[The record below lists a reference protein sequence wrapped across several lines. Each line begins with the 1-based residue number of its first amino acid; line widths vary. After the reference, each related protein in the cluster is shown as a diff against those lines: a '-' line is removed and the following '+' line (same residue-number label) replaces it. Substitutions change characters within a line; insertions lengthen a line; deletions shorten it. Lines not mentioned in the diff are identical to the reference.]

1 MGWTRYP
8 GLVDEICSIKHM
20 TGVVSSGGL
29 LGSVQVT
36 RQKAEEI
43 LSEDVTQDLKSQ
55 DCFVRMS

>member
-1 MGWTRYP
+1 MGWNSYP
-8 GLVDEICSIKHM
+8 GLVDEIRSIKHM
-20 TGVVSSGGL
+20 IGVVSSGGL